1 MFATD
6 GIWHES
12 DSAGVEWRALERAV
26 LITSLVVALAL
37 GVFLCARRMSGAITL
52 PLPPTL
58 LICTAATVLLWALVL
73 RLRLRFSSVV
83 WLAALALALFA
94 VACSFPGERAIDW
107 IVWLAVAAVYGVV
120 PNTSAR
126 HSSPAAGRI
135 VHESP
140 ELLLQQ
146 VSRSRT
152 AEGSDVA
159 QGMLVAEFT
168 PGERTATLYV
178 AFCPPFLFLPTVDA
192 EPVDGPDCSVK
203 IEQVLHQGARFEV
216 RLARASTATERVA
229 VEFVA
234 IESPLPATEHDPL
247 AV

>member
-1 MFATD
+1 MLATD

-12 DSAGVEWRALERAV
+12 DSAGEEWRALERAV
-26 LITSLVVALAL
+26 LIASLVVALAL
-37 GVFLCARRMSGAITL
+37 GIFLCARRMSGAITL
-52 PLPPTL
+52 PLAPTL
-58 LICTAATVLLWALVL
+58 LICTAATMLLWSLIL
-73 RLRLRFSSVV
+73 RLRLRFSSVG

-107 IVWLAVAAVYGVV
+107 IIWLAVAAVYGVV
-120 PNTSAR
+120 PTTSAR
-126 HSSPAAGRI
+126 RSSPAAGRMTNG
-135 VHESP
+135 SP
-140 ELLLQQ
+140 DLLVQQ

-152 AEGSDVA
+152 VEGGEFA

-168 PGERTATLYV
+168 PGERTSTLYV

-203 IEQVLHQGARFEV
+203 IVQVLHQGARFEV
-216 RLARASTATERVA
+216 RLTRASTTPQRIRI
-229 VEFVA
+229 EFVA
-234 IESPLPATEHDPL
+234 IETPPL